1 MTFFLSHWR
10 AVLIGGAALL
20 ALATIGIYRAQLGAC
35 KAERAEIKRAY
46 EILTRSVQ
54 VQNEAIQTLEK
65 KSAETARRAASLRA
79 QAQGATQVARDKA
92 DALERVLA
100 APRPTSACPSAEA
113 IVVVRDDLRGR

>member
-1 MTFFLSHWR
+1 M
-10 AVLIGGAALL
+10 

-92 DALERVLA
+92 DALERLVDLIREAA
-100 APRPTSACPSAEA
+100 APPPPPRIAALPPCGIRPTARSSSSASW
-113 IVVVRDDLRGR
+113 R